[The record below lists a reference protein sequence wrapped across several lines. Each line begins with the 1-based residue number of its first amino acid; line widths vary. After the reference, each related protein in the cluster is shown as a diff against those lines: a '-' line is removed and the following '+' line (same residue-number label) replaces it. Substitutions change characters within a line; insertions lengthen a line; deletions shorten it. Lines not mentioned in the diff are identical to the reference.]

1 MPMRRKERDQATTAY
16 RFALDPEKNNF
27 CDVRILSERGHVLD
41 YTVIYL
47 TIIEGRLLPVER
59 FDAAHGYPHRDALDW
74 DGHVVEKQWMPLESL
89 GDALDDAILDVKMN
103 YQRYFD
109 EFQARRS
116 AR

>member
-1 MPMRRKERDQATTAY
+1 
-16 RFALDPEKNNF
+16 
-27 CDVRILSERGHVLD
+27 
-41 YTVIYL
+41 
-47 TIIEGRLLPVER
+47 
-59 FDAAHGYPHRDALDW
+59 
-74 DGHVVEKQWMPLESL
+74 MPLESL